1 MYVNKRANSRLALN
15 LSFNIITI
23 FSLIYNKS
31 RCDQRKKKN
40 SNKTADSLQENFFKT
55 PGIFSVY
62 ATGRQEEEVSKTLV
76 CDRKITVP
84 FEVSP
89 ELPGFSV
96 QMVSAQ
102 GLGEI
107 MNI

>member
-1 MYVNKRANSRLALN
+1 MTSMDGTQDEYVNKSANSRLALN

-31 RCDQRKKKN
+31 RCDQREKKN
-40 SNKTADSLQENFFKT
+40 SNKTADSLQENFFKN
-55 PGIFSVY
+55 PGIFSVYGLY

-89 ELPGFSV
+89 ELPGFPYKW
-96 QMVSAQ
+96 
-102 GLGEI
+102 
-107 MNI
+107 